1 MKLTINNECGELE
14 LNSIIPIW
22 AKESKTTIFFEATP
36 DYILEAVQM
45 FNDEKIKGASS
56 AAVE

>member
-14 LNSIIPIW
+14 LNSNTPTW
-22 AKESKTTIFFEATP
+22 AKDSKTTIFFEATP